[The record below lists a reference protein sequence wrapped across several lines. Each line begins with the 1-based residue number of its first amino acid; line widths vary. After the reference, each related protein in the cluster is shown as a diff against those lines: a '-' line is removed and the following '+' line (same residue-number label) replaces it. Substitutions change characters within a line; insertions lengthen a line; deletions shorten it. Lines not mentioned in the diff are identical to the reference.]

1 MLCDNS
7 FILEVLMKIVVYSG
21 KGGDG
26 KTPIATNIVLDRNYG
41 IGTNEHF
48 HIFDGF
54 IPDDN
59 LLALKANEPF
69 PDIPDEIDIV
79 FDLAGSI
86 TENSISIISALRQ
99 ADVVIVPISNEVK
112 ALVAGIGTIKEIKRF
127 TNNILVVATKLE
139 KGRREIFTDDWTQ
152 SEEYLNVKNQ
162 IEQHVGNL
170 PVLPLRLSK
179 VFNAIFEQE
188 KSIKQLMEADPLARH
203 NYRQVSEQF
212 DKIYEF
218 IDGAEKHAEQ
228 KQSKSA

>member
-1 MLCDNS
+1 MR
-7 FILEVLMKIVVYSG
+7 IVVYSG

-26 KTPIATNIVLDRNYG
+26 KTPIATNIALDRNYG

-59 LLALKANEPF
+59 LLAIKANEPF
-69 PDIPDEIDIV
+69 PDIPDDIDIV

-86 TENSISIISALRQ
+86 TENSVSIISALRQ
-99 ADVVIVPISNEVK
+99 ADIVIVPISNEVK
-112 ALVAGIGTIKEIKRF
+112 ALVAGIGTIREIQRF

-139 KGRREIFTDDWTQ
+139 KGRKEIFTDDWKQ
-152 SEEYLNVKNQ
+152 SSEYLNIKSQV
-162 IEQHVGNL
+162 EQHLGKI

-188 KSIKQLMEADPLARH
+188 KSIRQLMKADPLARY
-203 NYRQVSEQF
+203 NYKQVSNQF
-212 DKIYEF
+212 DEIYQF
-218 IDGAEKHAEQ
+218 IDGVVINAKQ
-228 KQSKSA
+228 KQPELA

>member
-1 MLCDNS
+1 
-7 FILEVLMKIVVYSG
+7 MKIVVYSG

-26 KTPIATNIVLDRNYG
+26 KTPIATNIALDRNFG

-69 PDIPDEIDIV
+69 PDIPDELDIV

-99 ADVVIVPISNEVK
+99 ADIVIVPISNEVK
-112 ALVAGIGTIKEIKRF
+112 ALVAGIGTIREIQRF
-127 TNNILVVATKLE
+127 TDNILVVATKLE
-139 KGRREIFTDDWTQ
+139 KGRKELFTDDWKQ
-152 SEEYLNVKNQ
+152 SAEYLNIKNQ
-162 IEQHVGNL
+162 VQSHLGNI
-170 PVLPLRLSK
+170 PVLPLRFSK

-188 KSIKQLMEADPLARH
+188 KSIRQLMESDPLARH
-203 NYRQVSEQF
+203 NYRQVCDQF
-212 DKIYEF
+212 DEIYQF
-218 IDGAEKHAEQ
+218 IDGVMTNAEQ
-228 KQSKSA
+228 RKFESA

>member
-1 MLCDNS
+1 
-7 FILEVLMKIVVYSG
+7 MKIVVYSG

-26 KTPIATNIVLDRNYG
+26 KTPIATNIALDRNYG

-69 PDIPDEIDIV
+69 PEIPDDLDIV

-86 TENSISIISALRQ
+86 TENSVSIVSALRQ

-112 ALVAGIGTIKEIKRF
+112 ALVAGIGTIREIKRF
-127 TNNILVVATKLE
+127 TTNILVVATKLE
-139 KGRREIFTDDWTQ
+139 KGRKEIFTDDWTQ
-152 SEEYLNVKNQ
+152 SEEYKNVKNQ
-162 IEQHVGNL
+162 VETHLGSL
-170 PVLPLRLSK
+170 PVLPLRFSK
-179 VFNAIFEQE
+179 VFNAIFEHE
-188 KSIKQLMEADPLARH
+188 KSIKQLMESDPLARH
-203 NYRQVSEQF
+203 NYRQVCDQF
-212 DKIYEF
+212 DAIYNF
-218 IDGAEKHAEQ
+218 IDGAVANAEQ

>member
-1 MLCDNS
+1 
-7 FILEVLMKIVVYSG
+7 MKIVVYSG

-69 PDIPDEIDIV
+69 PEIPDDIDIV

-86 TENSISIISALRQ
+86 TENSPSIVSALSQ
-99 ADVVIVPISNEVK
+99 ADIVIVPISNEVK
-112 ALVAGIGTIKEIKRF
+112 ALVAGIGTIREIQRF
-127 TNNILVVATKLE
+127 TDNILVVATKLE
-139 KGRREIFTDDWTQ
+139 KGRKEIFSDDWKQ
-152 SEEYLNVKNQ
+152 SAEYLNVKSQ
-162 IEQHVGNL
+162 VEQHLGSI
-170 PVLPLRLSK
+170 PVLPLRMSK

-203 NYRQVSEQF
+203 NYRQVCDQF
-212 DKIYEF
+212 DEIYNF
-218 IDGAEKHAEQ
+218 IDGVAINAKQE
-228 KQSKSA
+228 QSKSA

>member
-1 MLCDNS
+1 
-7 FILEVLMKIVVYSG
+7 MKIVVYSG

-26 KTPIATNIVLDRNYG
+26 KTPIATNIALDRNYG

-69 PDIPDEIDIV
+69 PEIPDDIDIV

-86 TENSISIISALRQ
+86 TENSVSIVSALRQ
-99 ADVVIVPISNEVK
+99 ADIVIVPISNEVK
-112 ALVAGIGTIKEIKRF
+112 ALVAGIGTIREIQRF

-139 KGRREIFTDDWTQ
+139 KGRKEIFTDDWTQ
-152 SEEYLNVKNQ
+152 SEEFQNVKNQ
-162 IEQHVGNL
+162 VETHLGQL
-170 PVLPLRLSK
+170 PVLPLRFSK
-179 VFNAIFEQE
+179 VFNAIFENE
-188 KSIKQLMEADPLARH
+188 KSIKQLMDSDPLARH
-203 NYRQVSEQF
+203 NYRQVCDQF
-212 DKIYEF
+212 EEIYKF
-218 IDGAEKHAEQ
+218 IDGVSANAEQ

>member
-1 MLCDNS
+1 MR
-7 FILEVLMKIVVYSG
+7 IVVYSG

-26 KTPIATNIVLDRNYG
+26 KTPIATNIALDRNYG

-69 PDIPDEIDIV
+69 PQIPDDLDIV

-86 TENSISIISALRQ
+86 TENSISITSALRQ
-99 ADVVIVPISNEVK
+99 ADIVIVPISNEVK
-112 ALVAGIGTIKEIKRF
+112 ALVAGIGTIREILRF

-139 KGRREIFTDDWTQ
+139 KGRKEFFTDDWTQ
-152 SEEYLNVKNQ
+152 SAEYLNVKTQ
-162 IEQHVGNL
+162 VQSHLGDI
-170 PVLPLRLSK
+170 PVLPLRFSK

-188 KSIKQLMEADPLARH
+188 KSIKQLMQADPLARH
-203 NYRQVSEQF
+203 NYRQVFEQF
-212 DKIYEF
+212 NDIYKH
-218 IDGAEKHAEQ
+218 IDGVTSNA
-228 KQSKSA
+228 KQRQLESA

>member
-1 MLCDNS
+1 
-7 FILEVLMKIVVYSG
+7 MKIVVYSG

-26 KTPIATNIVLDRNYG
+26 KTPIATNIALDRNYG

-69 PDIPDEIDIV
+69 PEIPDDIDIV

-86 TENSISIISALRQ
+86 TENSVSIVSALRQ
-99 ADVVIVPISNEVK
+99 ADIVIVPISNEVK
-112 ALVAGIGTIKEIKRF
+112 ALVAGIGTIREIQRF

-139 KGRREIFTDDWTQ
+139 KGRKELFTDDWTQ
-152 SEEYLNVKNQ
+152 SEEFQNVKNQ
-162 IEQHVGNL
+162 VETHLGPL
-170 PVLPLRLSK
+170 PVLPLRFSK
-179 VFNAIFEQE
+179 VFNAIFEHE
-188 KSIKQLMEADPLARH
+188 KSIKQLMDSDPLARH
-203 NYRQVSEQF
+203 NYRQVCDQF
-212 DKIYEF
+212 EEIYKF
-218 IDGAEKHAEQ
+218 IDGVSANAEQ